1 MIKQTKELP
10 FKDWSEDLR
19 IRWELAFAKGGF
31 LDEDG
36 PGAHLKPATRAMW
49 RSACGRFLRFR
60 QLLMGEPFPTLQES
74 VINPDVLSAYVDY
87 RWPSY
92 YERSVASELRQLRH
106 AFRLIFPGLDLGW
119 LLKASKR
126 IASLA
131 PPKAKKHHLVT
142 SERLYLLG
150 LELMDGAIELSNAT
164 GQVSKACALQYRD
177 GLIILLLALI
187 PLRRR
192 TLTALRVGKQLVR
205 AGNAWMLDI
214 PREDTKTDE
223 PLEFLLC
230 ETLSRRIDL
239 YLERFRGRI
248 PNSAKHNGLWVSNK
262 GNPMAGG
269 TIYDM
274 VIRRTRK
281 ALGFGVTLH
290 RFRHAALT
298 FWSIHDPANIRAGK
312 NLLGHRSFGTTE
324 EFYIIAQ
331 SRVAGRI
338 LADAWQRFAVA
349 NASRL

>member
-1 MIKQTKELP
+1 MTKQTKELP
-10 FKDWSEDLR
+10 FKDWPEDLR
-19 IRWELAFAKGGF
+19 IRWELAFAKGDF
-31 LDEDG
+31 LDEGG
-36 PGAHLKPATRAMW
+36 PGANLKPATRTTL
-49 RSACGRFLRFR
+49 RSTFGRFLRFL
-60 QLLMGEPFPTLQES
+60 QLQQGEPFPMLQES
-74 VINPDVLSAYVDY
+74 VINPDVLSAYVEY
-87 RWPSY
+87 RWPSCS
-92 YERSVASELRQLRH
+92 ERSVATELRQLRH
-106 AFRLIFPGLDLGW
+106 ALRLIFPGLDLGW

-126 IASLA
+126 IDSQAA
-131 PPKAKKHHLVT
+131 PKPRKHHLVT

-150 LELMDGAIELSNAT
+150 LELMDGAIEQSNAT
-164 GQVSKACALQYRD
+164 GEVSKVCAFQYRD

-192 TLTALRVGKQLVR
+192 TLAALRVGKHLVR

-248 PNSAKHNGLWVSNK
+248 PNAAKHNGLWVSNK
-262 GNPMAGG
+262 GNPMDDG

-274 VIRRTRK
+274 VRRRTRK
-281 ALGFGVTLH
+281 AFGFGVNLH

-298 FWSIHDPANIRAGK
+298 FWSIQDPATIRAGK

-324 EFYIIAQ
+324 NFYIMAQ
-331 SRVAGRI
+331 TRVAGRA
-338 LADAWQRFAVA
+338 LENAWR
-349 NASRL
+349 NSLTR